1 MKLRR
6 WPIHCAVVAVLAG
19 MDTAPL
25 RAQGSPESLGITE
38 PSIATSL
45 PQNGDPFGIRKRL
58 YDHHF
63 FMFLGERSYR
73 QQTSLV
79 LAMKKSA
86 RQDCTRAC

>member
-19 MDTAPL
+19 MDAAPP
-25 RAQGSPESLGITE
+25 RAQGAPDSLGITE

-58 YDHHF
+58 YDH
-63 FMFLGERSYR
+63 GISYNLIY
-73 QQTSLV
+73 TNDV
-79 LAMKKSA
+79 LS
-86 RQDCTRAC
+86 